1 MYNSSKFDGFQA
13 HKVNQASTNNL
24 FPVFLKLE
32 NKNLLVIGGGNIAL
46 EKLNAVLNNSPK
58 TKIKLVAPDLHEEII
73 KLIGEHSNIEYHK
86 KAYSENDLKGID
98 IIISAIG
105 DKKQSERIK
114 DDAHARGILINV
126 ADTPQ
131 LCDFYLGS
139 IVTKGDLK
147 IAISTNGKS
156 PTMAKRVKETLNEV
170 FPDETQ
176 EVLEN
181 LFTIRE
187 NLKGDFE
194 HKVKTLNHITKELTL
209 PVEKSTVTRRIVIAF
224 VYSIS
229 IIILM
234 IFGHLVLSYVPSGT
248 FSDIGNAILSNLNS
262 DFFLYVIGGFVA
274 QMVDGALGM
283 AYGVT
288 VTTFLLSLG
297 IPAITPAVAS
307 ASMHA
312 SEVFTT
318 GSSSLVYMRYK
329 NINMKL
335 FKKLLW
341 PGIIGAVLGAVTV
354 SYISKEYVAVI
365 KPIVA
370 IYTLVLGIL
379 IIVRAL
385 NIHLRNK
392 NKIRQIFPVALFG
405 GFLDS
410 VGGGGWGPIVT
421 TSLVAGGRHL
431 RYSVGSSHLAKFF
444 VAGISSITFFII
456 IGLSHWQ
463 IIFGLVVGGM
473 VAAPISI
480 YFSNK
485 ISTKKG
491 LIFVGIL
498 VIIISLKTIIQTM
511 LK

>member
-1 MYNSSKFDGFQA
+1 MSNES
-13 HKVNQASTNNL
+13 VNNL

-32 NKNLLVIGGGNIAL
+32 NKHLLIIGGGKIAL
-46 EKLNAVLNNSPK
+46 EKLQAVLSNSPK
-58 TKIKLVAPDLHEEII
+58 TQIKMVAESVLPEII
-73 KLIGEHSNIEYHK
+73 ELAKQHANIRIEK
-86 KAYSENDLKGID
+86 KKYDNGDFNGID
-98 IIISAIG
+98 LAISAIG
-105 DKKQSERIK
+105 NEQQSTRIK
-114 DDAHARGILINV
+114 QDAVAKGILINV
-126 ADTPQ
+126 ADTPT

-139 IVTKGDLK
+139 IVQKGDLK

-181 LFTIRE
+181 LYTIRE
-187 NLKGDFE
+187 NLRGDFE

-209 PVEKSTVTRRIVIAF
+209 PIEKSTTTKRIVVAA
-224 VYSIS
+224 VYSLA
-229 IIILM
+229 IIVLM
-234 IFGHLVLSYVPSGT
+234 LLGHLILSYVPAET
-248 FSDIGNAILSNLNS
+248 FSDLVKIISSSLST
-262 DFFLYVIGGFVA
+262 DFALYVLAGFVA
-274 QMVDGALGM
+274 QMIDGALGM

-312 SEVFTT
+312 SEIFTT

-329 NINMKL
+329 NVNMKL

-341 PGIIGAVLGAVTV
+341 PGIIGAVFGAAAV
-354 SYISKEYVAVI
+354 SFISKEYILIVKPLVAV
-365 KPIVA
+365 
-370 IYTLVLGIL
+370 YTLVLGVL

-392 NKIRQIFPVALFG
+392 NKIRQIFPVALAG

-444 VAGISSITFFII
+444 VAIISTITFFFL
-456 IGLSHWQ
+456 IGLSHWH
-463 IIFGLVVGGM
+463 IIFGLVIGGM
-473 VAAPISI
+473 LAAPISI

-485 ISTKKG
+485 VPIKKG
-491 LIFVGIL
+491 LIFVGVL
-498 VIIISLKTIIQTM
+498 VIVISLKTIIQTL